1 MKLICQK
8 CNKMPFIK
16 ICFIDDGKIIVS
28 IKCKCGKKFDDL
40 TTFILEYTDIDIN
53 NKDCEEEIYCN
64 DNIIKEQDSFYFC
77 ETCFENIY
85 NDLSNH
91 LNHKLIKINNEYI
104 LNKNKLK
111 NIHKGLL
118 EAENKV
124 KEYLPQMRDMLLDDA
139 KNEDEK
145 NEIKNYSQITIEK
158 NEIILRL
165 LKLIYN
171 IYIKDEKI
179 SYQIIQNLI
188 TNSDFNL
195 NKYNL
200 DLKSIEKDKFTVF
213 LKYALILCCNHSLNR
228 VYLNYLKDKNELR
241 KIILNLPQKE
251 NYISQKNIIIFP
263 EEMMKSNNSIYYGE
277 KNTLNNLAEGRGFLY
292 FSSGTYYL
300 GYFKNDVFK
309 EGFGKS
315 INKKGSIYIGQY
327 EKGAA
332 NGVGKLISSN
342 GNIYEGYWTD
352 NKLDIFGS
360 VKLKTGKSYIG
371 EMKEGFYSGI
381 GILQY
386 KNGNMYRGNLI
397 EGKMDGI
404 GFIEYA
410 NKKNYIGEFKEG
422 YKNGLGI
429 MTWPSGEKYEGS
441 WIKDTFKFGVYRW
454 PNGNIYIGN
463 FNNDGVNGYGSFYS
477 SLLGTI
483 ESGIWKSGKREN
495 IHDKETIPSTR
506 YLSFL

>member
-16 ICFIDDGKIIVS
+16 ICYIDEGKIIIS

-40 TTFILEYTDIDIN
+40 TTFIIEYTDININ
-53 NKDCEEEIYCN
+53 NKQNEEEIYYEN
-64 DNIIKEQDSFYFC
+64 DIIKEDLFYFC

-85 NDLSNH
+85 NDSSNH
-91 LNHKLIKINNEYI
+91 SSHKIIKINKEYLI
-104 LNKNKLK
+104 NKDKLDI
-111 NIHKGLL
+111 IHKGLL

-124 KEYLPQMRDMLLDDA
+124 KEYLPQMRDMLLNDTKDE
-139 KNEDEK
+139 KEK
-145 NEIKNYSQITIEK
+145 NEIKNYSELTIEK
-158 NEIILRL
+158 NELILKL

-171 IYIKDEKI
+171 IYIKEKKLT
-179 SYQIIQNLI
+179 YQIIQNLT
-188 TNSDFNL
+188 TNSDYNL
-195 NKYNL
+195 NRYNL

-213 LKYALILCCNHSLNR
+213 LKYCLIICCNHSLNR
-228 VYLNYLKDKNELR
+228 VYLNYSKDKEELK
-241 KIILNLPQKE
+241 KIILNLPYKE
-251 NYISQKNIIIFP
+251 EYISQKEMIKFQ

-277 KNTLNNLAEGRGFLY
+277 KNILNNMAEGRGFLY

-300 GYFKNDVFK
+300 GYFKHDVFK

-327 EKGAA
+327 KEGAA
-332 NGVGKLISSN
+332 NGVGKLKSYN
-342 GNIYEGYWTD
+342 GNMYEGYWTD
-352 NKLDIFGS
+352 NKLDIFGM
-360 VKLKTGKSYIG
+360 VKLTNGKNYIG
-371 EMKEGFYSGI
+371 EMKEGFYSGV

-386 KNGNMYRGNLI
+386 KNGNIYKGNLI

-404 GFIEYA
+404 GVFDYA
-410 NKKNYIGEFKEG
+410 NKKHYEGQFKEG
-422 YKNGLGI
+422 SKNDLGI
-429 MTWPSGEKYEGS
+429 MTWPTGEKYEGS
-441 WIKDTFKFGVYRW
+441 WIKDSYRFGTYYW

-463 FNNDGVNGYGSFYS
+463 FNGDGVNGYGSFYS

-483 ESGIWKSGKREN
+483 ESGIWKSGKRDD
-495 IHDKETIPSTR
+495 IYDKETIPSTR